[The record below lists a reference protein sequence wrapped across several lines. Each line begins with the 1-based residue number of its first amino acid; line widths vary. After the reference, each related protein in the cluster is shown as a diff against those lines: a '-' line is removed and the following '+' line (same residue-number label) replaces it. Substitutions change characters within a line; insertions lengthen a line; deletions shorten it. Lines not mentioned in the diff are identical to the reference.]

1 MKSFAFRT
9 ITVSSVIAAAL
20 VVPLHAH
27 HGTQFL
33 TKAMEMNTA
42 EVRMGELGIDKAQ
55 NSRVKDFAQMVVR
68 DHNQSL
74 DKIKQLMA
82 DRGVKDTGNVKLTP
96 EDQRTYD
103 RLSKLSGADFD
114 REFMATM
121 VSAHR
126 DAIRVFEAQ
135 SRAHGNAVTTNKQTD
150 STTTD
155 RQKPAAPDQKYSRAD
170 LARDMDT
177 AEFAKATLPTLRQ
190 HLQQAEEIQRSLK

>member
-1 MKSFAFRT
+1 MNSFASRT
-9 ITVSSVIAAAL
+9 IIVFVLAAAL
-20 VVPLHAH
+20 FVPLYAH

-33 TKAMEMNTA
+33 TRAMEMNTA
-42 EVRMGELGIDKAQ
+42 EVRMGELGVDKAQ

-68 DHNQSL
+68 DHSQSL
-74 DKIKQLMA
+74 DKIKQLLA

-96 EDQRTYD
+96 AEQRTYD
-103 RLSKLSGADFD
+103 RLSNLSGAAFD

-126 DAIRVFEAQ
+126 DAIRIFEAQ
-135 SRAHGNAVTTNKQTD
+135 SRVHGNAATNKQTG
-150 STTTD
+150 STTID

-177 AEFAKATLPTLRQ
+177 AEFAKETLPTLRQ
-190 HLQQAEEIQRSLK
+190 HLQQAEEIQRSLR

>member
-1 MKSFAFRT
+1 MKSFASRT
-9 ITVSSVIAAAL
+9 IIVSVIAAAL
-20 VVPLHAH
+20 VVPLNAH

-33 TKAMEMNTA
+33 TRAMEMNTA
-42 EVRMGELGIDKAQ
+42 EVRMGELGVDKAQ

-74 DKIKQLMA
+74 DKIKELLA
-82 DRGVKDTGNVKLTP
+82 DRSVRDTGNVKLTP
-96 EDQRTYD
+96 ADQRTYD
-103 RLSKLSGADFD
+103 RLSKLSGAAFD

-126 DAIRVFEAQ
+126 DAIRIFEAQ
-135 SRAHGNAVTTNKQTD
+135 SRVHGNAATTNKQNG

-170 LARDMDT
+170 LARDTDT
-177 AEFAKATLPTLRQ
+177 AEFAKETLPTLRQ
-190 HLQQAEEIQRSLK
+190 HLQQAEEIQKTLR